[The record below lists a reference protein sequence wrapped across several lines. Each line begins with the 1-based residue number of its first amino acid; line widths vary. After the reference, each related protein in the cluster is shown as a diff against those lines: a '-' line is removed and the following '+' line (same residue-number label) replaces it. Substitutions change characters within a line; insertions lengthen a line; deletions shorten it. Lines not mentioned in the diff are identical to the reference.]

1 MANKTTVGLALLLVT
16 WFIASAAPAQQAP
29 RHAAGGR
36 TSPAKVGA
44 VMALLA
50 TFEDAGILPPENSP
64 NANRLIKAL
73 IQFQSAFMTSGHPAI
88 RHWLREAF
96 TARFGEEAPSA
107 LESFRAGG
115 WTSQSLEAIVDYAA
129 SAPVW
134 NAPDVAEGFRA
145 FNIGRGDFDLLARTF
160 TDARAAFSARGQD
173 VHEVYAARRKT
184 MPGAKKA
191 PRDERPGSL

>member
-1 MANKTTVGLALLLVT
+1 MVNKTTFGLVLLLVT
-16 WFIASAAPAQQAP
+16 WFIAPVVPAQQAP
-29 RHAAGGR
+29 HHAAGGR

-73 IQFQSAFMTSGHPAI
+73 IQFQSAFMTSGHPVI
-88 RHWLREAF
+88 QHWLRAAF

-145 FNIGRGDFDLLARTF
+145 FNVGRGDFDLLARTF

-184 MPGAKKA
+184 MPGAQKQS
-191 PRDERPGSL
+191 PVTRDG